1 MQPLESVTD
10 KLYVPA
16 VKPVTVVPVCPLTL
30 LLQFNVNGGSPDVIY
45 VVIDPSFPATGCN
58 SLQAVGQFF
67 AHLFYRVRYML
78 YWYTIL

>member
-30 LLQFNVNGGSPDVIY
+30 LVQFNVNGGSPDVIY
-45 VVIDPSFPATGCN
+45 VVIYPSFPTTGCDDIKLKN
-58 SLQAVGQFF
+58 IF
-67 AHLFYRVRYML
+67 
-78 YWYTIL
+78 